1 MMIVKI
7 TIMLSAI
14 LFIWTVLLRLYYNAN
29 PLDAIAMGVSI
40 NRGKLPVWFIIFFI
54 AMGCGSCSHCLID
67 FLGFVSEVTI

>member
-40 NRGKLPVWFIIFFI
+40 NRGKLPVWFIIFLLLWVVEVV
-54 AMGCGSCSHCLID
+54 LIVLSIFWGL
-67 FLGFVSEVTI
+67 FLR

>member
-40 NRGKLPVWFIIFFI
+40 NRGKLPVWLIIYR
-54 AMGCGSCSHCLID
+54 
-67 FLGFVSEVTI
+67 FLLGVDTDLFVLSVIWFLFLR